1 MSFSDSANH
10 PPGIDYAS
18 EIEGALTALAAIQ
31 PREGLEQ
38 RIFARLACAPE
49 LPWYQRWIAVPVAHH
64 RWALA
69 AASVVIVAGGVSLT
83 TFRHHPAALPTPVA
97 VHLPRPAQQPAAAAA
112 GIAVSEH
119 PLESNKTKTR
129 HRGVH
134 RSFRAMH
141 DRVPLPRGTVAPGRP
156 QAVPLN
162 Q

>member
-10 PPGIDYAS
+10 PSTIDYTS
-18 EIEGALTALAAIQ
+18 EIDSALATLASVQ

-38 RIFARLACAPE
+38 RILARLASAPE
-49 LPWYQRWIAVPVAHH
+49 LPWYQRWIAVPVGHH

-83 TFRHHPAALPTPVA
+83 TFRNHPAALPAPVA

-119 PLESNKTKTR
+119 PLEPNKTRTR

-141 DRVPLPRGTVAPGRP
+141 ERVPLPRGTVAPGRP
-156 QAVPLN
+156 QPVPLN